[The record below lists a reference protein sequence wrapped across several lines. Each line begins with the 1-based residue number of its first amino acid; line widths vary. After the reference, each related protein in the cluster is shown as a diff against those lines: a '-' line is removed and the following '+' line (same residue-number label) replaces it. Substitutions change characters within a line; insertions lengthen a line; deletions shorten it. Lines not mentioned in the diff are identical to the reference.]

1 MEVQIDADIECDT
14 FFPELSSEQ
23 WRIWSESAP
32 KRDGDIRYSFQ
43 CYVPASSSST
53 SDRAPE
59 MPAGLAAQHEEYQV
73 RMAPLLDRR

>member
-1 MEVQIDADIECDT
+1 M
-14 FFPELSSEQ
+14 
-23 WRIWSESAP
+23 WSESAP
-32 KRDGDIRYSFQ
+32 KRDGDVRYSFQ

-73 RMAPLLDRR
+73 SVAPFPCGAPTSQIRRRARSWEGNCPGNV